1 MTTTIDHA
9 GFVAWAAEGHK
20 DAMGRPF
27 TEWLLCRPGA
37 DGRAL
42 RDADGRVVYETQ
54 GEWLARNGSE
64 LATSGAP
71 TQQDLF
77 A

>member
-1 MTTTIDHA
+1 MTSTIDHA
-9 GFVAWAAEGHK
+9 AFVAWAAEGHK

-27 TEWLLCRPGA
+27 ADWLLCRADA

-54 GEWLARNGSE
+54 GEWLARSGAQ
-64 LATSGAP
+64 LAALGAP